1 MAKKNYEGKLVKR
14 EEITEEM
21 KLIEGSNTDYITPS
35 GQVYKDYGNGFFPKK
50 NTLNKV
56 NGYLYCGI
64 TMSDGN
70 NKQFRTHILVA
81 KAYVP
86 NPNNFPYVCHK
97 DDNKQ
102 NCHYSNLEWGDASK
116 NTKDAFDRGLAKN
129 ASGYDDSQ
137 SMPVCCFDLQ
147 ENLIAK
153 YGSVSLAAA
162 ATGMTKTG
170 ILYQCNHKMKT
181 KPRKGYYF
189 RYQEEYDSKGFVL

>member
-1 MAKKNYEGKLVKR
+1 MAKKNYKDKLVKR
-14 EEITEEM
+14 ENITEEM
-21 KLIEGSNTDYITPS
+21 KLIEGSYTDYITPS
-35 GQVYKDYGNGFFPKK
+35 GQVYKDYGDGFFPKK

-86 NPNNFPYVCHK
+86 NPE
-97 DDNKQ
+97 Q
-102 NCHYSNLEWGDASK
+102 NCHYSNLEWGNASK

-153 YGSVSLAAA
+153 YVSVSLAAT

-189 RYQEEYDSKGFVL
+189 RYQQEYDSKGFVL